1 MRKGKLGLVLCL
13 YPILAFA
20 CVIVSQPLLCA
31 LIFAFVLLAERD
43 EWTGRQTL
51 QALIL
56 SAVTALVRE
65 LLVYGA
71 SLFPPYSGFFQM
83 VSVALGALSA
93 LVYLAAIILSILA
106 ILRVMKDQEAGLP
119 LLSGLA
125 YKAYGKRK
133 PQPMSGQYPRPMG
146 RSLPMRRPTSSPLTL
161 PSRGPIN
168 RPSRLYRLRTG
179 LSSPAVLNSNRLAM
193 YEPFGS
199 EPGRRVFFPLFLIF
213 P

>member
-1 MRKGKLGLVLCL
+1 M
-13 YPILAFA
+13 
-20 CVIVSQPLLCA
+20 
-31 LIFAFVLLAERD
+31 LLAERD

-93 LVYLAAIILSILA
+93 LVYLVAIILSILA

-133 PQPMSGQYPRPMG
+133 PPTHARAVPPALWGAA
-146 RSLPMRRPTSSPLTL
+146 SLCAALPAAPL
-161 PSRGPIN
+161 PSPAGGPIN

>member
-71 SLFPPYSGFFQM
+71 SLFPPIPAFSRWFPWRWAPF
-83 VSVALGALSA
+83 
-93 LVYLAAIILSILA
+93 
-106 ILRVMKDQEAGLP
+106 
-119 LLSGLA
+119 
-125 YKAYGKRK
+125 
-133 PQPMSGQYPRPMG
+133 PRWF
-146 RSLPMRRPTSSPLTL
+146 TWL
-161 PSRGPIN
+161 PS
-168 RPSRLYRLRTG
+168 S
-179 LSSPAVLNSNRLAM
+179 
-193 YEPFGS
+193 
-199 EPGRRVFFPLFLIF
+199 
-213 P
+213 

>member
-133 PQPMSGQYPRPMG
+133 PQPMPGQYPPPYGAQPPYAPPYQQQPPYPPQPGPYQPPRP
-146 RSLPMRRPTSSPLTL
+146 PVPPQN
-161 PSRGPIN
+161 GPQQ
-168 RPSRLYRLRTG
+168 
-179 LSSPAVLNSNRLAM
+179 
-193 YEPFGS
+193 
-199 EPGRRVFFPLFLIF
+199 PGGPQQ
-213 P
+213 

>member
-31 LIFAFVLLAERD
+31 LIFAFVLLTERD

-65 LLVYGA
+65 LLVYG
-71 SLFPPYSGFFQM
+71 LFPPYSGFFQM
-83 VSVALGALSA
+83 VSVALGAISA
-93 LVYLAAIILSILA
+93 LVYLVAIILSILA

-133 PQPMSGQYPRPMG
+133 PQPMPGQYPPPYG
-146 RSLPMRRPTSSPLTL
+146 AQPPYAPPYQQPPYPPQPGPYQPPQPPVPPQNGPQQ
-161 PSRGPIN
+161 PSGPQQ
-168 RPSRLYRLRTG
+168 
-179 LSSPAVLNSNRLAM
+179 
-193 YEPFGS
+193 
-199 EPGRRVFFPLFLIF
+199 
-213 P
+213 

>member
-133 PQPMSGQYPRPMG
+133 PQRAPAARRSSTVTVLPCMS
-146 RSLPMRRPTSSPLTL
+146 
-161 PSRGPIN
+161 PSARN
-168 RPSRLYRLRTG
+168 RVEGY
-179 LSSPAVLNSNRLAM
+179 
-193 YEPFGS
+193 
-199 EPGRRVFFPLFLIF
+199 FFPFFNFSVGGFGRGLFIPGISVCVL
-213 P
+213 PLANAPLHLCKGH

>member
-93 LVYLAAIILSILA
+93 LVYLVAIILSILA

-133 PQPMSGQYPRPMG
+133 PQPM
-146 RSLPMRRPTSSPLTL
+146 
-161 PSRGPIN
+161 
-168 RPSRLYRLRTG
+168 
-179 LSSPAVLNSNRLAM
+179 
-193 YEPFGS
+193 
-199 EPGRRVFFPLFLIF
+199 PG
-213 P
+213 